1 MAADLEPFVR
11 TGAALNAQ
19 SPPKVIAELSADQ
32 DNKVRWAARYQNIN
46 ASEIDL
52 IGGLKNEGDWA
63 RSLIAKHPNLRDS
76 RVLEELV
83 TDQSWWVRAALAE
96 NKNLPSAVR
105 QILMGVIRTNG

>member
-1 MAADLEPFVR
+1 M
-11 TGAALNAQ
+11 
-19 SPPKVIAELSADQ
+19 
-32 DNKVRWAARYQNIN
+32 RWAARYQNVN

-76 RVLEELV
+76 RVLEGLV

-105 QILMGVIRTNG
+105 KILMGDTDERVKRTAEANRGE